1 MEQKGDVSMSRII
14 SIANQKGGVGKTTTN
29 VNLSACLADK
39 GKRILVIDIDP
50 QGNTTSGFGIEK
62 ELIEYSIYDV
72 LINGMD
78 INKAIVKTEISNL
91 DIIISKLELAGAEI
105 ELVPMMARET
115 ILKKA
120 IGDIEKE
127 YDYIFI
133 DCPPSLG
140 LLTINALIPPS
151 RRPATIA
158 CKPST
163 SWKMPA
169 TTR

>member
-1 MEQKGDVSMSRII
+1 MSRKK

-140 LLTINALIPPS
+140 LLTVNALTAADKVIVPIQCEYYALEGLAS
-151 RRPATIA
+151 
-158 CKPST
+158 C
-163 SWKMPA
+163 
-169 TTR
+169 

>member
-1 MEQKGDVSMSRII
+1 
-14 SIANQKGGVGKTTTN
+14 
-29 VNLSACLADK
+29 
-39 GKRILVIDIDP
+39 
-50 QGNTTSGFGIEK
+50 
-62 ELIEYSIYDV
+62 
-72 LINGMD
+72 MD

-133 DCPPSLG
+133 DCPP
-140 LLTINALIPPS
+140 LLD
-151 RRPATIA
+151 
-158 CKPST
+158 C
-163 SWKMPA
+163 
-169 TTR
+169 